1 MRSILGKFAG
11 QIDNFSIRKKM
22 IFIYIFCMLLPIT
35 LTDGVIIYTVLHIE
49 AQLRRSEME
58 NVADAVNYQIF
69 YDVDTVSKVAKSIY
83 VNQYINDFLETEYKD
98 PFDYVVNYQQ
108 FFKDT
113 FFQSADMTG
122 SSMITLYTDN
132 STIVSGGTVRN
143 LNLIRESGWYQDLNK
158 KETEQL
164 LYFAYEPDIPGAVMD
179 PERHVCFVRKMNYYG
194 GGQSEK
200 LLKVEMD
207 YNTINKNLQN
217 LNYDMPVYIC
227 HEGKIIFS
235 NRGGENIGDQFE
247 KFSSSGE
254 MEYLKKSNIY
264 GAELEICV
272 LRPETD
278 FIGRLA
284 ERLPMLML
292 LFSINIFFP
301 LIMVLLINRSLTVRI
316 SRLSSIFRNTEDE
329 NLIQIE
335 DVAARDEI
343 GDLMRNYNRMVS
355 RIKTLVKIVYKNRIQ
370 EQEITV
376 ARQKAEL
383 LALRSQINPHFLF
396 NALESIRMH
405 SVIRKEK
412 FTAEMVEKLAVMQR
426 QYVDWGE
433 DLIEVRQE
441 MEIVRNYMDLQQ
453 YRFGTR
459 LSYELDV
466 EEECQH
472 QKIPKLTI
480 VTFAENACV
489 HGIEQKA
496 VPGWVFVTVYR
507 ENEELCI
514 EVEDTGEGM
523 TEKELNSM
531 RRKMEKASIELLEN
545 GKGVG
550 IINACLRLKM
560 MSHGR
565 VQFELNGEEGTG
577 VTVLIRLPFI
587 ES

>member
-1 MRSILGKFAG
+1 
-11 QIDNFSIRKKM
+11 M

-35 LTDGVIIYTVLHIE
+35 LTDGVIIYTVLHTE

-58 NVADAVNYQIF
+58 DIADAVNYQIF

-83 VNQYINDFLETEYKD
+83 ANQYINDFLEMEYGD
-98 PFDYVVNYQQ
+98 PFDYVVSYQQ

-113 FFQSADMTG
+113 LFQSSDMTG
-122 SSMITLYTDN
+122 SSLITLYTDN

-143 LNLIRESGWYQDLNK
+143 LDLIRESGWYRDLNEK
-158 KETEQL
+158 GTEQM
-164 LYFAYEPDIPGAVMD
+164 LYFAYEPEVSGAVMH
-179 PERHVCFVRKMNYYG
+179 PERHVYFVRKMNYYG

-200 LLKVEMD
+200 LFKIEMD
-207 YNTINKNLQN
+207 YSTINKNLQN
-217 LNYDMPVYIC
+217 LNYDTPVYIC

-235 NRGGENIGDQFE
+235 NRDGENIGDEYE
-247 KFSSSGE
+247 KFSDYKE
-254 MEYLKKSNIY
+254 VEYKKTSNIY
-264 GAELEICV
+264 GAQLEIYV

-278 FIGRLA
+278 LIGKLV
-284 ERLPMLML
+284 ERLPMLLL

-301 LIMVLLINRSLTVRI
+301 LIMVLLLNRSLTARI

-329 NLIQIE
+329 NLVEIE
-335 DVAARDEI
+335 NVSAKDEI
-343 GDLMRNYNRMVS
+343 GDLMRNYNRMAS
-355 RIKTLVKIVYKNRIQ
+355 RITTLVNIVYKNRIL
-370 EQEITV
+370 EQKMTV

-412 FTAEMVEKLAVMQR
+412 ITAEMVEKLAVMQR

-433 DLIEVRQE
+433 DLIEVGKE
-441 MEIVRNYMDLQQ
+441 MEIVKNYMELQQ
-453 YRFGTR
+453 YRFGKR
-459 LSYELDV
+459 LSYRLDV
-466 EEECQH
+466 ETECQH

-489 HGIEQKA
+489 HGIEKKTA
-496 VPGWVFVTVYR
+496 PGWIFITVYR
-507 ENEELCI
+507 ENEEMCI

-523 TEKELNSM
+523 TEKEFDSM
-531 RRKMEKASIELLEN
+531 RRKMKNASIELLEN
-545 GKGVG
+545 EKGVG

-560 MSHGR
+560 MSHDR

-577 VTVLIRLPFI
+577 VSVLIRLPFI
-587 ES
+587 ESEKG

>member
-1 MRSILGKFAG
+1 MRSILKKFAG

-143 LNLIRESGWYQDLNK
+143 LDLIRESGWYQDLNK

-396 NALESIRMH
+396 NALECIRMH